1 MKRYL
6 ITLSFLAVAAMAAM
20 AQLTARTAF
29 AEAPSSVFP
38 LLDKLTRLDMI
49 DYFEAGSKVES
60 VNALEGASAVT
71 SLSDES
77 LTVHLTD
84 ASDVQLFVV
93 PTAKSDTVVGVITTV
108 ATPGHDSSLALYSG
122 RWKRLDGLFTAPKL
136 ADWLTDPRRSA
147 EVEIVVPF
155 ILTSYVY
162 NPADKTLT
170 LTNNLKGFL
179 SDDIYSMVDGLVRP
193 LLVYRWDGN
202 RFVRQK

>member
-193 LLVYRWDGN
+193 SLVYRWDGN

>member
-93 PTAKSDTVVGVITTV
+93 PTAKSDTIIGVITTV

-193 LLVYRWDGN
+193 SLVYRWDGS

>member
-1 MKRYL
+1 MKRYF
-6 ITLSFLAVAAMAAM
+6 ITLSLLAVAMAAM
-20 AQLTARTAF
+20 AQLT
-29 AEAPSSVFP
+29 APSSVFP

-93 PTAKSDTVVGVITTV
+93 PTAKSDTVIGVITTV

-193 LLVYRWDGN
+193 SLIHRWDGN

>member
-122 RWKRLDGLFTAPKL
+122 RWKRLDGLFMAPKL
-136 ADWLTDPRRSA
+136 VDWLTDPRRSA

-179 SDDIYSMVDGLVRP
+179 SDDIYAMVDGLVRP
-193 LLVYRWDGN
+193 SLVYRWDGN

>member
-93 PTAKSDTVVGVITTV
+93 PTAKSDTIIGVITTV

-155 ILTSYVY
+155 MLTSYLY

-193 LLVYRWDGN
+193 SLVYRWDGN

>member
-122 RWKRLDGLFTAPKL
+122 RWKRLDGLFTAPIL
-136 ADWLTDPRRSA
+136 VDWLTDPRRSA

-179 SDDIYSMVDGLVRP
+179 SDDIYAMVDGLVRP
-193 LLVYRWDGN
+193 SLVYRWDGN

>member
-179 SDDIYSMVDGLVRP
+179 SDDIYAMVDGLVRP
-193 LLVYRWDGN
+193 SLVYRWDGN

>member
-1 MKRYL
+1 MKRYF
-6 ITLSFLAVAAMAAM
+6 ITLSLLAVAMAAM

-93 PTAKSDTVVGVITTV
+93 PTAKSDTVIGVITTV

-162 NPADKTLT
+162 NPADKTLS

-193 LLVYRWDGN
+193 SLVYRWDGN

>member
-1 MKRYL
+1 MKRYF
-6 ITLSFLAVAAMAAM
+6 ITLSLLTVAMAAM

-93 PTAKSDTVVGVITTV
+93 PTAKSDTIIGVITTV

-155 ILTSYVY
+155 MLTSYVY

-193 LLVYRWDGN
+193 SLVYRWDGN

>member
-136 ADWLTDPRRSA
+136 VDWLTDPRRSA

-179 SDDIYSMVDGLVRP
+179 SDDIYAMVDGLVRP
-193 LLVYRWDGN
+193 SLVYRWDGN

>member
-1 MKRYL
+1 MKRYF
-6 ITLSFLAVAAMAAM
+6 ITLSLLVVAMAAM

-93 PTAKSDTVVGVITTV
+93 PTAKSDTIIGVITTV

-155 ILTSYVY
+155 MLTSYVY
-162 NPADKTLT
+162 NPADKTLS

-193 LLVYRWDGN
+193 SLVYRWDGN

>member
-1 MKRYL
+1 MKRYF
-6 ITLSFLAVAAMAAM
+6 ITLSLLAVAMAAM

-60 VNALEGASAVT
+60 VNALEGVSAVT

-84 ASDVQLFVV
+84 ASDVQIFVV
-93 PTAKSDTVVGVITTV
+93 PTAKSDTIIGVITTV

-136 ADWLTDPRRSA
+136 ADWLTDPRHSA

-155 ILTSYVY
+155 MLTSYVY
-162 NPADKTLT
+162 NPADKTLS

-179 SDDIYSMVDGLVRP
+179 SDDIYSMVDGLVRQS
-193 LLVYRWDGN
+193 LVYRWDGN